1 MTYGCHNR
9 EPFRET
15 VMVQDGW
22 TQSKPEASSRL
33 PRMVATP
40 FRMSQLC
47 EYRHTDLGKADARCV
62 GCKWREE

>member
-1 MTYGCHNR
+1 
-9 EPFRET
+9 
-15 VMVQDGW
+15 MVQDGW